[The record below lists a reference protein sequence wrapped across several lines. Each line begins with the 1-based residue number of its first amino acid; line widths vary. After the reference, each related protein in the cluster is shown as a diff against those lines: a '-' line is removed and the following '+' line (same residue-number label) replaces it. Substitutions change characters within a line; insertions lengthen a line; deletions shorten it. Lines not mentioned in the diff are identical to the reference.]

1 MNDYKTLVLI
11 NGQEI
16 CCEVVDETETQYKII
31 RGTQFKLADY
41 TGEGK
46 DMLVPHFWPMNGIT
60 LDVIEIEKHNV
71 ITITEI
77 HDQALSNFKQFNNIQ
92 K

>member
-46 DMLVPHFWPMNGIT
+46 DMLVPHFG
-60 LDVIEIEKHNV
+60 
-71 ITITEI
+71 
-77 HDQALSNFKQFNNIQ
+77 Q
-92 K
+92 